1 MSDADLLALADEVG
15 VTVDWID
22 FDSRERRVEVET
34 IRAILEGLG
43 HDTKSPADALAAFRA
58 RPAPNFLIVE
68 ADTAFVLPTKAQRAR
83 VTLED
88 GRQQDLLRDGDAL
101 TLSLAEP
108 GYHTLEFDDRV
119 VTLAVRPPR
128 CLTPRDL
135 LGRDAWG
142 LTTQIYALRDHG
154 ASGDFTGLAAFA
166 EAAGAAGADAL
177 AISPTNALFPAA
189 PERCSPYSP
198 SSRDHLNILF
208 GDPERARA
216 RRPRSRV
223 LI

>member
-1 MSDADLLALADEVG
+1 
-15 VTVDWID
+15 
-22 FDSRERRVEVET
+22 
-34 IRAILEGLG
+34 
-43 HDTKSPADALAAFRA
+43 
-58 RPAPNFLIVE
+58 
-68 ADTAFVLPTKAQRAR
+68 

-108 GYHTLEFDDRV
+108 GYHTLELDDRV
-119 VTLAVRPPR
+119 VTLAIRPPR

-154 ASGDFTGLAAFA
+154 AFGDFTAWPPSPKPPARP
-166 EAAGAAGADAL
+166 GADAL

-208 GDPERARA
+208 ADPSVLGAPPPP
-216 RRPRSRV
+216 RRVR
-223 LI
+223 I